1 MTNIDKFISSF
12 GKIEIP
18 IHGVRLPEFI
28 VKGETDGSKDQNFE
42 FLTELCR
49 KGYKKLSIE
58 KGKEKEYADRV
69 KYELETLSELGF
81 VDYILLT
88 WNFINHCKEKNIPT
102 GDGRG
107 SAAGS
112 LVLYLIGVTGLD
124 PIEYGLIFERFIS
137 KTRAKMKTVDGITY
151 LDGSLMCDIDCDV
164 DYYRR
169 GELIEFLEKEYGAI
183 KILNLNKMAGK
194 QLIKDC
200 GKIVAARKESEMNE
214 ISSLIPTEYGKN
226 MDLEE
231 VYNTIEPFK
240 EWVESNVENRQAYMI
255 ALKLRGLIRN
265 KGVHASGMAI
275 AYGDI
280 ESQCPIE
287 LTKDKDGKKH
297 KVSSYD
303 MSQVSLMFVKL
314 DVLGLKTLSVV
325 DEACSMIGIKATDI
339 DVHDPSIYDFMQD
352 FKYPHGIFQLES
364 WATANACKKI
374 KPKNI
379 DETSAVLAIARP
391 GAIDYIDKYS
401 RYTNYSEYES
411 LHPFFDDVLKET
423 GGVSLFQ
430 EQALRMSNK
439 IGFSLEESEIL
450 RRCIT
455 GDTRF
460 FSKSRGWIKIETL
473 LKDGYKDD
481 LFLVCGE
488 NGEKKWKHIND
499 IWSNG
504 KKQIRYVECKNGL
517 TVKATMHHQFLTD
530 SGWKAR
536 LRLSEEDYIHYSS
549 NCLDTFGNKTISD
562 DLTIILA
569 GMMTEGY
576 FVYGNNP
583 TFTNYDKNIYNAFY
597 KASSREFGIEN
608 ITKRPCGKVI
618 ALKVNAVEILGKYM
632 KRGLSASKDI
642 PEILFR
648 QDKETIKKFISFSF
662 ACEGTITTKELS
674 LTSKSRKLIQK
685 FQLLLLQFGIKT
697 FINTKVNVKY
707 GEYYTLYISREG
719 NGASLKQFSDNFEC
733 YLQGYKKEKLDF
745 NKESFKDN
753 TNSRTIDMIPAPIF
767 GKFMNQYPYIPSK
780 LNLSSGR
787 AYSEKGSL
795 RKETFERFCKESGDY
810 FWNSFIQND
819 VSLSKIKSLKKD
831 IREVE
836 VFDFTIDD
844 ETPYI
849 VANGMVIHNC
859 IGKKKKKEMEEWEQK
874 VKEKIK
880 ENNLDPE
887 IGNVLWKILE
897 DSANYSFNKSHS
909 AAYTMLTAKTIWLKQ
924 NHPKEFYMALLKMA
938 KRESDTLEQISIIEK
953 ELGHFGIKLL
963 PPNLIKSGM
972 DFSSEGDDIRY
983 GLTDIKGIK
992 EKSIEKLSYFKDEY
1006 SNKFQVFQAATEAKL
1021 GLAVMCPLIQAGALT
1036 GYSQSRSRMV
1046 LEFQLW
1052 NNLKAREKL
1061 FCIDMADE
1069 FDNDLIE
1076 LIKNIK
1082 GKEDENGKPYMK
1094 ESRLETLRKA
1104 YKPYQSIY
1112 SQNSKNEDI
1121 ANWYY
1126 ENKLL
1131 GYNPENRLI
1140 NIYGDKIPS
1149 LKPLEEIQKD
1159 KPDTHHTFIGIV
1171 VKKADKK
1178 SKNGNK
1184 YINYIIEDEKAQAEV
1199 KLFDGRGQIDQCMKD
1214 NGDRLPDE
1222 NDIVVVDAL
1231 RKDEKVF
1238 FGSQIIVQNVKVYMR
1253 LGELKENSDKIE

>member
-1 MTNIDKFISSF
+1 MTNIDKFVSSF
-12 GKIEIP
+12 GKIEVP

-28 VKGETDGSKDQNFE
+28 VEGKTDGSKKQNLD

-88 WNFINHCKEKNIPT
+88 WNFINHCVEENIPI

-112 LVLYLIGVTGLD
+112 FVLYLIGVTGLD
-124 PIEYGLIFERFIS
+124 PIEHGLIFERFIS

-275 AYGDI
+275 AYGNI
-280 ESQCPIE
+280 EEQCPIE

-352 FKYPHGIFQLES
+352 FKYPHGVFQLES
-364 WATANACKKI
+364 WATSNACKKI

-391 GAIDYIDKYS
+391 GAIDYIDKFS

-411 LHPFFDDVLKET
+411 LHPFFDDILKET
-423 GGVSLFQ
+423 GGVCLYQ

-450 RRCIT
+450 RRCI
-455 GDTRF
+455 
-460 FSKSRGWIKIETL
+460 
-473 LKDGYKDD
+473 
-481 LFLVCGE
+481 
-488 NGEKKWKHIND
+488 
-499 IWSNG
+499 
-504 KKQIRYVECKNGL
+504 
-517 TVKATMHHQFLTD
+517 
-530 SGWKAR
+530 
-536 LRLSEEDYIHYSS
+536 
-549 NCLDTFGNKTISD
+549 
-562 DLTIILA
+562 
-569 GMMTEGY
+569 
-576 FVYGNNP
+576 
-583 TFTNYDKNIYNAFY
+583 
-597 KASSREFGIEN
+597 
-608 ITKRPCGKVI
+608 
-618 ALKVNAVEILGKYM
+618 
-632 KRGLSASKDI
+632 
-642 PEILFR
+642 
-648 QDKETIKKFISFSF
+648 
-662 ACEGTITTKELS
+662 
-674 LTSKSRKLIQK
+674 
-685 FQLLLLQFGIKT
+685 
-697 FINTKVNVKY
+697 
-707 GEYYTLYISREG
+707 
-719 NGASLKQFSDNFEC
+719 
-733 YLQGYKKEKLDF
+733 
-745 NKESFKDN
+745 
-753 TNSRTIDMIPAPIF
+753 
-767 GKFMNQYPYIPSK
+767 
-780 LNLSSGR
+780 
-787 AYSEKGSL
+787 
-795 RKETFERFCKESGDY
+795 
-810 FWNSFIQND
+810 
-819 VSLSKIKSLKKD
+819 
-831 IREVE
+831 
-836 VFDFTIDD
+836 
-844 ETPYI
+844 
-849 VANGMVIHNC
+849 
-859 IGKKKKKEMEEWEQK
+859 GKKKKKEMEEWEQR
-874 VKEKIK
+874 VKDKIK
-880 ENNLDPE
+880 ENGLDPE
-887 IGNVLWKILE
+887 IGNVLWKILD
-897 DSANYSFNKSHS
+897 DSSNYSFNKSHS
-909 AAYTMLTAKTIWLKQ
+909 ISYAFLTVKTIWLKQ

-1082 GKEDENGKPYMK
+1082 GKEDESGKPYMK

-1140 NIYGDKIPS
+1140 SIYGDKIPS

-1178 SKNGNK
+1178 SKNGNR
-1184 YINYIIEDEKAQAEV
+1184 YINYIIEDEKAQVEV

-1214 NGDRLPDE
+1214 NGDQLPDE

-1253 LGELKENSDKIE
+1253 LGELKESVDKIE